1 MKQIVIIDYGL
12 GNLRSVRKGLERAG
26 AAVTI
31 TREPADLA
39 AADGVVLPGVGAFN
53 DAMQNIKPFLARLAE
68 YVQSGKPLLGICLG
82 HQMLLEQSEEGGGEG
97 RNLEGLGLIPGR
109 VVRFPHS
116 GLKVPHMGWNTLSI
130 RQDHPFFR
138 GIADGTFV
146 YFVHSYYAETDAAHT
161 LASCSYGPEFA
172 ASVINDGGN
181 VIGVQ
186 FHPEKSGETGLQM
199 LRNFV
204 DMC

>member
-204 DMC
+204 NMC

>member
-97 RNLEGLGLIPGR
+97 RNPEGLGLIPGR

>member
-53 DAMQNIKPFLARLAE
+53 DAMQNIKPFLAQLAE

-97 RNLEGLGLIPGR
+97 RNPEGLGLIPGR

>member
-1 MKQIVIIDYGL
+1 
-12 GNLRSVRKGLERAG
+12 
-26 AAVTI
+26 
-31 TREPADLA
+31 
-39 AADGVVLPGVGAFN
+39 
-53 DAMQNIKPFLARLAE
+53 
-68 YVQSGKPLLGICLG
+68 
-82 HQMLLEQSEEGGGEG
+82 
-97 RNLEGLGLIPGR
+97 
-109 VVRFPHS
+109 
-116 GLKVPHMGWNTLSI
+116 MGWNTLSI

-204 DMC
+204 NMC